1 MDGRPDVAR
10 PDAEL
15 PVLPPHLQDHLGGV
29 GPSGPSGACR
39 LRHRIRSPAPAGRL
53 RRCARRR
60 RAEHWRRHPW
70 QGRVPSKRDELGALL
85 PVPPG
90 RRAARPAAA
99 AQHARRARHDVRHP
113 RQRHVA
119 EPRHPRL
126 EVLVVDDGS
135 ADGTAHM
142 VRAEF
147 PSVRLARFETSAGL
161 VVRRNDAAELAT
173 GDVIFSLDDDAV
185 FTTPD
190 VVAQTMVEFDHPRIG
205 AIAIPYVDV
214 RHGPEEHQRAPVPGG
229 RWATQTFRG
238 TAHAVRRD
246 VFLHLG
252 RYRGSII
259 HQGEEFDFALRM
271 LDAGFV
277 VALGNADPIHH
288 FESPSRSVRRME
300 FYVRRNEILL
310 STTYFR
316 WPYKYIAAV
325 GYALRGVYY
334 GARVGHARDALKG
347 IRAGVRVSWQ
357 ARHER
362 RPISR
367 DTARLLRRLRRAGP
381 LRLEQIE
388 GVLAPMS
395 EPARLGSSRPSIEAL
410 EGHREVRGA
419 R

>member
-1 MDGRPDVAR
+1 MTRPTR
-10 PDAEL
+10 PGLESCTVVIVTKD
-15 PVLPPHLQDHLGGV
+15 
-29 GPSGPSGACR
+29 
-39 LRHRIRSPAPAGRL
+39 
-53 RRCARRR
+53 
-60 RAEHWRRHPW
+60 RRHEL
-70 QGRVPSKRDELGALL
+70 RDALRSAT
-85 PVPPG
+85 G
-90 RRAARPAAA
+90 
-99 AQHARRARHDVRHP
+99 Q
-113 RQRHVA
+113 
-119 EPRHPRL
+119 RHPRL

-214 RHGPEEHQRAPVPGG
+214 RRGPEEHQRAPVRSG
-229 RWATQTFRG
+229 RWATPTFRG

-316 WPYKYIAAV
+316 WPYNYIAAV

-334 GARVGHARDALKG
+334 GARFGHARDALKG

-388 GVLAPMS
+388 GVLAPLS
-395 EPARLGSSRPSIEAL
+395 EPARSRSSRPSIEAL
-410 EGHREVRGA
+410 EGHREVRRA